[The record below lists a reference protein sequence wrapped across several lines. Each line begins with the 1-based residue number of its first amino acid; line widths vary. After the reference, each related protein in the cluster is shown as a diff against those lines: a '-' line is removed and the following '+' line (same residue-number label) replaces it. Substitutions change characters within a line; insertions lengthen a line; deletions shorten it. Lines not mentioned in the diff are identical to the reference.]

1 MSATLNQVLL
11 ALAGAFL
18 WGLADIVTK
27 KLLSSGVS
35 NSTIVFFNSL
45 VALLVAFPLFARAFP
60 AEQVKGSL
68 LLFLLLN
75 GLLIVAGL
83 FLFYLAVERGH
94 VAVASA
100 VMSTK
105 ILWTL
110 LLSFVVL
117 KASLSPLSVAG
128 IALIFAGLV
137 LINAGGGK

>member
-1 MSATLNQVLL
+1 MKNYILL
-11 ALAGAFL
+11 ALCGALF

-45 VALLVAFPLFARAFP
+45 VALLVAFPLFVRAFST
-60 AEQVKGSL
+60 EQVKGSAL
-68 LLFLLLN
+68 FFLLLN
-75 GLLIVAGL
+75 GILVVAGL
-83 FLFYLAVERGH
+83 YLFYLAVEKGH

-110 LLSFVVL
+110 LFSYLIL
-117 KASLSPLSVAG
+117 KAPLSPLSVMG
-128 IALIFAGLV
+128 IVFVFAGLV